1 LWKFDRQTYEVP
13 ADKDITI
20 EFNSAEGLHGIKID
34 GTNVNLKENGTV
46 KLNLKPGT
54 YNIYCS
60 LLCGPGHGK
69 MSATLV
75 VS

>member
-13 ADKDITI
+13 AGKEITI
-20 EFNSAEGLHGIKID
+20 EFKSAEGLHGIKID

-46 KLNLKPGT
+46 KLTLKAGT
-54 YNIYCS
+54 YKIFCS
-60 LLCGPGHGK
+60 LLCGPGHGN
-69 MSATLV
+69 MTAALV